1 VLTMSHEP
9 TTNCMSL
16 VQSAEPTWPSRRNN
30 ALVARSLSWLLSPGE
45 PPSEAELADKGAV
58 R

>member
-1 VLTMSHEP
+1 MSHEP

-16 VQSAEPTWPSRRNN
+16 VRPAEPMWASGRNY
-30 ALVARSLSWLLSPGE
+30 ALVARSLPWLPGPGE
-45 PPSEAELADKGAV
+45 PPSEAELADKGAA